1 MQNLNWNDLRY
12 LLAVK
17 RAGSLSAAALLM
29 GVDDTTVSRRLGALR
44 RVLGEDLFFRQ
55 PDGVLVLTDHGAKAT
70 LHIEAM
76 ERETDLLRETFAASA
91 DDCFGTV
98 RITSVPFLINRWLA
112 PQVDGLLRLHPR
124 LQVDLIPDSRDFSLT
139 LREADIALR
148 FARPATGGNDVI
160 ARRIG
165 SLPFSVFAAKTQSQA
180 QDNELPWIT
189 YDDSMAH
196 LPQAKWLA
204 KTLKQQGG
212 QPAGLRVH
220 DVETALEA
228 VIAGVGKSLLPTQ
241 IADRIPAL
249 RQLDAGLTD
258 VSREVWLLSHRNQH
272 SLRRIAEVTK
282 WIAALFQHSR

>member
-17 RAGSLSAAALLM
+17 RAGSLSAAARLM

-44 RVLGEDLFFRQ
+44 RALGEDLFVRQ
-55 PDGVLVLTDHGAKAT
+55 PDGALLLTDHGAKAT
-70 LHIEAM
+70 SHIEAM
-76 ERETDLLRETFAASA
+76 ERETDQLSETFAAIA
-91 DDCFGTV
+91 DECIGTV

-112 PQVDGLLRLHPR
+112 PQVNGLLRQHPK

-165 SLPFSVFAAKTQSQA
+165 SLQFSVFAAKSHSTA
-180 QDNELPWIT
+180 TDIELPWII

-204 KTLKQQGG
+204 RTLKQRGEQS
-212 QPAGLRVH
+212 AGLRVH

-228 VIAGVGKSLLPTQ
+228 VIAGVGKSLLPTP
-241 IADRIPAL
+241 IADQMPSL
-249 RQLDAGLTD
+249 RQLNAGSID

-272 SLRRIAEVTK
+272 SLRRISEVAK
-282 WIAALFQHSR
+282 WIAALFKETR

>member
-1 MQNLNWNDLRY
+1 MQKLNWNDLRY

-17 RAGSLSAAALLM
+17 RAGSLSAAARLM

-44 RVLGEDLFFRQ
+44 NALGEDLFVRQ
-55 PDGVLVLTDHGAKAT
+55 PDGALVLTDHGAKAT
-70 LHIEAM
+70 DHIEAM
-76 ERETDLLRETFAASA
+76 ERESDLLSETFATTVDHCIGS
-91 DDCFGTV
+91 V

-112 PQVDGLLRLHPR
+112 PQVGGLLRQHPK

-165 SLPFSVFAAKTQSQA
+165 SLPFEVFAARSRST
-180 QDNELPWIT
+180 DTDPELAWIT

-204 KTLKQQGG
+204 RMVKQDGRKSV
-212 QPAGLRVH
+212 GLRVH

-228 VIAGVGKSLLPTQ
+228 VIAGVGKSLLPTP
-241 IADRIPAL
+241 IADRLPSL
-249 RQLDAGLTD
+249 QRLDAGSTQ

-272 SLRRIAEVTK
+272 SLRRVSETAK
-282 WIAALFQHSR
+282 WIAAMFKDTC

>member
-1 MQNLNWNDLRY
+1 MQSLNWNDLRY

-17 RAGSLSAAALLM
+17 RAGSLSAAARLM

-44 RVLGEDLFFRQ
+44 RALGEDLFVRR
-55 PDGVLVLTDHGAKAT
+55 PDGALVLTDHGAKAT
-70 LHIEAM
+70 SHIEAM
-76 ERETDLLRETFAASA
+76 ERETDQLSETFAAIA
-91 DDCFGTV
+91 DECIGTV

-112 PQVDGLLRLHPR
+112 PQVDGLLRQHPK

-148 FARPATGGNDVI
+148 FVRPVTGGNQVI

-165 SLPFSVFAAKTQSQA
+165 LLPFSVFAAKSHSPGT
-180 QDNELPWIT
+180 DLDLPWIT

-204 KTLKQQGG
+204 RTLKQNGEKST
-212 QPAGLRVH
+212 GLRVH

-228 VIAGVGKSLLPTQ
+228 VIAGVGKSLLPTP
-241 IADRIPAL
+241 IADRIPTL
-249 RQLDAGLTD
+249 RRLDAGTID

-272 SLRRIAEVTK
+272 SLRRISEVSK
-282 WIAALFQHSR
+282 WIAALFEDSG